1 MAFGLT
7 MGTERAT
14 ALQNAIQDELMKRQ
28 YSIEPDPVMA
38 EYITIMVINNKTA
51 AQITSELEDLIG
63 SDFDASFVDWLF
75 AEAGKGAPEAEVA
88 AVPDPSTSSQA
99 PVRDSPPHQ
108 VVDHR
113 RPPNGPRAAAPL
125 YQQALSQVVPSTS
138 PTAQKRTSSA
148 RSPSPSGHPPLKTRR
163 TDLPTG
169 PRAMFQHRDGHG
181 PSNSR
186 SLLDRVGP
194 RGGHGPQFKPHDDV
208 QARIDS
214 ITNGGP
220 PDPNLMM
227 MNGGFPMNGMPGMD
241 IAAMGMANPLML
253 QELMMNQMAMMSQIA
268 GAMGIMNPATGQFMN
283 NGFPIQPGMG
293 DMNGF
298 NNGMGGQMAQAGEG
312 IGRGRGRGRGGQMR
326 GTGRGRGGHS
336 GPHGG
341 EPSVSEVPPAPTLA
355 TSPPQPP
362 VPPLSSISAPS
373 APAAPAAIT
382 PSSSVGS
389 VRPGFVAPERPQSP
403 TLCKFNLKC
412 TNPLCRYSHPSPVA
426 TAESGVVL
434 SNDPC
439 ENGKG
444 CKDKDC
450 IKAHVSPA
458 VLNPNAEV
466 PKTQTYVPSP
476 APAPQGAI
484 PCRYGLACTR
494 PNCSFSHPPR
504 PSSHHSSVPCK
515 FGAACTRSTCP
526 YQHPEGRV
534 LPTAFHRG
542 LATTGGMSNVPAPET
557 GSIGAS
563 HHKSVTF
570 KRPDGTPTTAAE
582 LEKKVKEMEER
593 KNEAQKAIA
602 QAQAGQK
609 GDASPAVPISA

>member
-28 YSIEPDPVMA
+28 YSSEPGAYPAPSRSLVMAHPVHLTQDPVMA

-51 AQITSELEDLIG
+51 PQITSELEDLIG
-63 SDFDASFVDWLF
+63 SEFDASFVDWLF
-75 AEAGKGAPEAEVA
+75 AEAGKGAPEADVA
-88 AVPDPSTSSQA
+88 AVPDPSTSPQA

-108 VVDHR
+108 ALDHR

-125 YQQALSQVVPSTS
+125 YQQALSQVIPSTS

-148 RSPSPSGHPPLKTRR
+148 RSPSPSGHPPLKARR

-169 PRAMFQHRDGHG
+169 PRAMFRDRDGHG
-181 PSNSR
+181 PNNSR

-241 IAAMGMANPLML
+241 MTAMGMANPLML

-298 NNGMGGQMAQAGEG
+298 NNGMGGQM
-312 IGRGRGRGRGGQMR
+312 
-326 GTGRGRGGHS
+326 GHAA
-336 GPHGG
+336 
-341 EPSVSEVPPAPTLA
+341 APIPA
-355 TSPPQPP
+355 TSPPRPP
-362 VPPLSSISAPS
+362 VPPPSSSSAPS
-373 APAAPAAIT
+373 APSAPTAIT
-382 PSSSVGS
+382 PSSSGGS

-439 ENGKG
+439 ENGKD
-444 CKDKDC
+444 CKDRDC

-466 PKTQTYVPSP
+466 PKAQSFVASP
-476 APAPQGAI
+476 APVAQGAV

-542 LATTGGMSNVPAPET
+542 LATTGGMINVPAPDT
-557 GSIGAS
+557 GSIGAPS

-593 KNEAQKAIA
+593 KSEAQKAIA

-609 GDASPAVPISA
+609 GDASSTVPISA

>member
-1 MAFGLT
+1 M
-7 MGTERAT
+7 
-14 ALQNAIQDELMKRQ
+14 
-28 YSIEPDPVMA
+28 
-38 EYITIMVINNKTA
+38 
-51 AQITSELEDLIG
+51 
-63 SDFDASFVDWLF
+63 
-75 AEAGKGAPEAEVA
+75 
-88 AVPDPSTSSQA
+88 
-99 PVRDSPPHQ
+99 
-108 VVDHR
+108 
-113 RPPNGPRAAAPL
+113 
-125 YQQALSQVVPSTS
+125 SQVIPSTS

-181 PSNSR
+181 PGNSR

-241 IAAMGMANPLML
+241 MAAMGMANPLML
-253 QELMMNQMAMMSQIA
+253 QELMMNQMAMMSQLA

-298 NNGMGGQMAQAGEG
+298 NGMGGQMAQANEG

-326 GTGRGRGGHS
+326 GAGRGRGGHS

-341 EPSVSEVPPAPTLA
+341 EPSVGEILPAPTPA

-362 VPPLSSISAPS
+362 VPPSSSTSAPS
-373 APAAPAAIT
+373 VPAAPAVIT

-439 ENGKG
+439 ENGKN

-450 IKAHVSPA
+450 IRAHVSPA
-458 VLNPNAEV
+458 VLNPN
-466 PKTQTYVPSP
+466 
-476 APAPQGAI
+476 
-484 PCRYGLACTR
+484 
-494 PNCSFSHPPR
+494 
-504 PSSHHSSVPCK
+504 
-515 FGAACTRSTCP
+515 
-526 YQHPEGRV
+526 
-534 LPTAFHRG
+534 
-542 LATTGGMSNVPAPET
+542 GM
-557 GSIGAS
+557 
-563 HHKSVTF
+563 
-570 KRPDGTPTTAAE
+570 
-582 LEKKVKEMEER
+582 
-593 KNEAQKAIA
+593 
-602 QAQAGQK
+602 
-609 GDASPAVPISA
+609 

>member
-1 MAFGLT
+1 
-7 MGTERAT
+7 
-14 ALQNAIQDELMKRQ
+14 
-28 YSIEPDPVMA
+28 
-38 EYITIMVINNKTA
+38 
-51 AQITSELEDLIG
+51 
-63 SDFDASFVDWLF
+63 
-75 AEAGKGAPEAEVA
+75 
-88 AVPDPSTSSQA
+88 
-99 PVRDSPPHQ
+99 
-108 VVDHR
+108 
-113 RPPNGPRAAAPL
+113 
-125 YQQALSQVVPSTS
+125 
-138 PTAQKRTSSA
+138 
-148 RSPSPSGHPPLKTRR
+148 
-163 TDLPTG
+163 
-169 PRAMFQHRDGHG
+169 MFQHRDGHG
-181 PSNSR
+181 PGNSR

-241 IAAMGMANPLML
+241 MAAMGMANPLML
-253 QELMMNQMAMMSQIA
+253 QELMMNQMAMMSQLA

-298 NNGMGGQMAQAGEG
+298 NGMGGQMAQANEG

-326 GTGRGRGGHS
+326 GAGRGRGGHS

-341 EPSVSEVPPAPTLA
+341 EPSVGEILPAPTPA

-362 VPPLSSISAPS
+362 VPPSSSTSAPS
-373 APAAPAAIT
+373 VPAAPAAIT

-439 ENGKG
+439 ENGKN

-450 IKAHVSPA
+450 IRAHVSPA
-458 VLNPNAEV
+458 VLNPN
-466 PKTQTYVPSP
+466 
-476 APAPQGAI
+476 
-484 PCRYGLACTR
+484 
-494 PNCSFSHPPR
+494 
-504 PSSHHSSVPCK
+504 
-515 FGAACTRSTCP
+515 
-526 YQHPEGRV
+526 
-534 LPTAFHRG
+534 
-542 LATTGGMSNVPAPET
+542 GM
-557 GSIGAS
+557 
-563 HHKSVTF
+563 
-570 KRPDGTPTTAAE
+570 
-582 LEKKVKEMEER
+582 
-593 KNEAQKAIA
+593 
-602 QAQAGQK
+602 
-609 GDASPAVPISA
+609 